1 VQDFRK
7 LTVWQKSHHLTL
19 AVYAATRAFP
29 KDELYGL
36 VSQSR
41 RCAVS
46 IPANIAEGCGRDGG
60 RELARFLHIASGSA
74 SELEYHML
82 LAGDLGYLD
91 STLRDR
97 LARDIHEV
105 KKMLASLA
113 QKVQPN
119 RN

>member
-1 VQDFRK
+1 
-7 LTVWQKSHHLTL
+7 
-19 AVYAATRAFP
+19 
-29 KDELYGL
+29 
-36 VSQSR
+36 
-41 RCAVS
+41 
-46 IPANIAEGCGRDGG
+46 
-60 RELARFLHIASGSA
+60 
-74 SELEYHML
+74 L